1 MINTIRQKLFWFAT
15 LILSV
20 LVAAPAS
27 AQYASDID
35 VYSGNGTSNSP
46 PNILF
51 VVDNTANWNTAF
63 TNEIAALVNTFNSLP
78 ANKFRVGLMMFTET
92 GSGNSGDDGAYVRSA
107 VRLLDTNYQTKLAA
121 MLNSLSSNGD
131 KSNGGKAGLT
141 MAEAYYYFTGK
152 APYAGNNKVKTDYA
166 GNTSGTTASNAIY
179 AIAGNA
185 LASKTGSPYVS
196 PVLDDCQRNYI
207 IYISNGAVQ
216 DNNAD
221 TTTASTKLS
230 AAYTALTMT
239 RPSEIALFPS
249 GSQDGVA
256 DEWARFMKKTP
267 QNISTFTLDVDK
279 VTTGQGPGWSAMLK
293 SMATNSGGEYFS
305 VSSGGTGN
313 EILDALAK
321 ILNQIQAVNS
331 VFSSASLPVSV
342 NARGTYLNQIFMGM
356 FRPDGNGLPRWRGNL
371 KQYKFGY
378 EPATDTLFLSDKN
391 DNAAISGT
399 TGFVSPSAVSYWT
412 SSSTFWA
419 NQQMGTPLSSSDSP
433 DGEVVEKGGVA
444 QQIRTAYATSQA
456 TRSIFTCI
464 SCAANTTLGS
474 SVATQFK
481 DTNTAITTAT
491 LGVAST
497 DRSNLINW
505 VRGTDNNSPT
515 DEAGPGGTTTI
526 RPSVHGDVLHSR
538 PAVVNYGGT
547 TGVVVFYGSNDGT
560 LRAVNGNQTG
570 TGAGQ
575 ELWGFIPE
583 EHFSKLSRLRA
594 NSPEIR
600 LSTTIVG
607 TPTTASTPTPRDY
620 FVDGPIGVYQKV
632 LTDGT
637 NDKVY
642 LYVAMRRGGRV
653 LYALDVT
660 NPSAPKFLW
669 RKTQSDISVLGQT
682 WSEPKIAKIQGNANP
697 VIIMGAGYDATAEDV
712 TPQGTTTM
720 GNAVLVLD
728 AFTGTVLK
736 TFSTDRSV
744 PSDVSLIDSDFDGYV
759 DRVYA
764 VDVGGN
770 VYRIDLEK
778 TTGSTTSSVIG
789 DWGIYKL
796 AALSGTGTRKFF
808 YPPDVVITPTF
819 SAVMVGSG
827 DREKPLATTS
837 TDAFFTIRDTR
848 LPKGT
853 PTTAFTAITATDL
866 GTVGST
872 GSTALGCQIPMST
885 GGEKIVNA
893 PVSVGGITYFS
904 TNMPTPASTTA
915 CTANLGI
922 AKVYS
927 APLFC
932 TAATSQVLVGGGLPP
947 SPVTGTVTVSYVSP
961 ITGQTVTKQ
970 VPFIIG
976 APNTKGSGIEGSKV
990 TPIITPI
997 RKRRYWFLENTR

>member
-1 MINTIRQKLFWFAT
+1 MINAIRQKFYWFAAV
-15 LILSV
+15 ILSL
-20 LVAAPAS
+20 LVAAPAY
-27 AQYASDID
+27 AQYSSDID
-35 VYSGNGTSNSP
+35 IYSGSAASAAP

-78 ANKFRVGLMMFTET
+78 ANKFRVGIMMFTET
-92 GSGNSGDDGAYVRSA
+92 GSGNSGNDGAYMRSA

-121 MLNSLSSNGD
+121 LLNSLNSNGD

-141 MAEAYYYFTGK
+141 MAEAYYYFAGQ
-152 APYAGNNKVKTDYA
+152 APYAGNNKAKTDYA

-185 LASKTGSPYVS
+185 LASKSGSPYVS

-216 DNNAD
+216 DNSSD
-221 TTTASTKLS
+221 TSAASTRLS
-230 AAYTALTMT
+230 TAYTALTMT
-239 RPSEIALFPS
+239 RPSDIALFPS

-305 VSSGGTGN
+305 VSSGGSGT

-356 FRPDGNGLPRWRGNL
+356 FRPDAVGLPRWRGNL

-378 EPATDTLFLSDKN
+378 EAATDTLFLSDKN

-399 TGFVSPSAVSYWT
+399 TGFISPSAVSYWT
-412 SSSTFWA
+412 SPSTFWA

-456 TRSIFTCI
+456 TRNIFTCI
-464 SCAANTTLGS
+464 SCAANTNLAS
-474 SVATQFK
+474 STAAQF
-481 DTNTAITTAT
+481 TTANTAITTGT
-491 LGVAST
+491 LGVAAA
-497 DRSNLINW
+497 DRNNLINW

-515 DEAGPGGTTTI
+515 DEAGPGGTTTV

-560 LRAVNGNQTG
+560 LRAINGNQTG
-570 TGAGQ
+570 TTAGQ
-575 ELWGFIPE
+575 ELWSFIPE
-583 EHFSKLSRLRA
+583 EHFSKLNRLRA

-600 LSTTIVG
+600 LSTTVVG
-607 TPTTASTPTPRDY
+607 ATVTASTPTPRDY

-632 LTDGT
+632 LADGT
-637 NDKVY
+637 VDKVY

-669 RKTQSDISVLGQT
+669 KKTQSDISILGQT
-682 WSEPKIAKIQGNANP
+682 WSEPKVAKIRGNADP

-712 TPQGTTTM
+712 TPQGTTTI

-736 TFSTDRSV
+736 TFSTTRSV

-778 TTGSTTSSVIG
+778 TTGSTTSTVVG

-827 DREKPLATTS
+827 DREKPLDTTS
-837 TDAFFTIRDTR
+837 TDAFFTIRDT
-848 LPKGT
+848 LLIKGT
-853 PTTAFTAITATDL
+853 PTTAFTAITATAL

-872 GSTALGCQIPMST
+872 ESMAVGCQIPMST
-885 GGEKIVNA
+885 SGEKIVNA

-904 TNMPTPASTTA
+904 TNMPRPASTTS
-915 CTANLGI
+915 CSANLGI

-932 TAATSQVLVGGGLPP
+932 RAATSQVLVGGGLPP
-947 SPVTGTVTVSYVSP
+947 SPVTGTVTVSYTSP
-961 ITGQTVTKQ
+961 ITGVTVTKQ

-976 APNTKGSGIEGSKV
+976 APNSKGSGIEGSKV

>member
-1 MINTIRQKLFWFAT
+1 MNAIRQKILRFAA
-15 LILSV
+15 IALS
-20 LVAAPAS
+20 LLAAAPVY
-27 AQYASDID
+27 AQYTSDID
-35 VYSGNGTSNSP
+35 IYSGSAASADA

-63 TNEIAALVNTFNSLP
+63 TNEIAALVSTFNSLP
-78 ANKFRVGLMMFTET
+78 ANKFRVGMMMFTET
-92 GSGNSGDDGAYVRSA
+92 GSGNSGSDGAYVRSA

-121 MLNSLSSNGD
+121 LLNSLNSNGD

-141 MAEAYYYFTGK
+141 MAEAYYYFAGK
-152 APYAGNNKVKTDYA
+152 APYAGNNKAKTDYA
-166 GNTSGTTASNAIY
+166 GNVSGTAASNAIY

-185 LASKTGSPYVS
+185 LASKSGSPYVS
-196 PVLDDCQRNYI
+196 PVLSDCQRNYI

-216 DNNAD
+216 DNASD
-221 TTTASTKLS
+221 TSTASTKLS
-230 AAYTALTMT
+230 AAYTALSMT
-239 RPSEIALFPS
+239 RPADIALFPS
-249 GSQDGVA
+249 GSQSGVA

-279 VTTGQGPGWSAMLK
+279 ITTGQGPGWTAMLK

-305 VSSGGTGN
+305 VSSGGAGT
-313 EILDALAK
+313 EIVDALTK

-356 FRPDGNGLPRWRGNL
+356 FRPDGDGRPRWRGNL

-378 EPATDTLFLSDKN
+378 EAATDTLFLSDKN
-391 DNAAISGT
+391 GNAAISGT
-399 TGFVSPSAVSYWT
+399 TGFISPSAVSYWT
-412 SSSTFWA
+412 SSSSFWV
-419 NQQMGTPLSSSDSP
+419 NQQLGTPLSSSDSP

-444 QQIRTAYATSQA
+444 QQLRAAYAADQSS
-456 TRSIFTCI
+456 RNVFTCI
-464 SCAANTTLGS
+464 SCAANTNLAS
-474 SVATQFK
+474 STTTQF
-481 DTNTAITTAT
+481 TTAT
-491 LGVAST
+491 SAITSAMLGVAST
-497 DRSNLINW
+497 TERNNLINW
-505 VRGTDNNSPT
+505 VRGNDNAG
-515 DEAGPGGTTTI
+515 DESGPGGTTTV

-538 PAVVNYGGT
+538 PAVVNYGGA

-570 TGAGQ
+570 TTAGQ
-575 ELWGFIPE
+575 ELWSFIPE
-583 EHFSKLSRLRA
+583 EHFSKLNRLRA

-600 LSTTIVG
+600 LSTTAVG

-637 NDKVY
+637 IDKVY

-660 NPSAPKFLW
+660 IPSAPKFLW

-682 WSEPKIAKIQGNANP
+682 WSEPKVAKIQGNTNP
-697 VIIMGAGYDATAEDV
+697 VLIMGAGYDAAAEDV
-712 TPQGTTTM
+712 TPQGSTTM

-728 AFTGTVLK
+728 AFTGAVLK
-736 TFSTDRSV
+736 TFSTTRSV

-764 VDVGGN
+764 VDLGGN

-778 TTGSTTSSVIG
+778 TTGSTTSAAVA

-837 TDAFFTIRDTR
+837 TDAFFTVRDTR
-848 LPKGT
+848 LIKGT
-853 PTTAFTAITATDL
+853 PTAAFTAITSTDL
-866 GTVGST
+866 GVVGST
-872 GSTALGCQIPMST
+872 SSMVAGCQIPMST
-885 GGEKIVNA
+885 SGEKIVNA

-904 TNMPTPASTTA
+904 TNMPSPTSTAS
-915 CTANLGI
+915 CSANLGI

-947 SPVTGTVTVSYVSP
+947 SPVTGTVTVSYTSP
-961 ITGQTVTKQ
+961 TTGQTISKQ

-990 TPIITPI
+990 TPIITPV